1 MIQITLSFN
10 TLDEAIVFLG
20 KQHAVGKVRKAA
32 DTDAAAPATKE
43 EVTDKGSTS
52 APDAAAPT
60 KKRKPRADA
69 GKKRGSYKNVE
80 APEKTDAVPPPTP
93 PEAPAA
99 STPERNRDLIK
110 GDTITAAPET
120 AAPTTEPEQRDPP
133 PSGPSDAAAPKEA
146 DLIAAGDALLNAK
159 GLPAVMEL
167 MKSFGVSRLRDLP
180 EDKRAEFIEK
190 ATA

>member
-32 DTDAAAPATKE
+32 DTDANPAVEAGREVGRAGAVGGGAA
-43 EVTDKGSTS
+43 VTDASGTASTPAAS
-52 APDAAAPT
+52 TVAP
-60 KKRKPRADA
+60 KRKRKPRADA

-99 STPERNRDLIK
+99 STPE
-110 GDTITAAPET
+110 T

-133 PSGPSDAAAPKEA
+133 PSGASDAAAPKE
-146 DLIAAGDALLNAK
+146 DELIAAGDALLNAK

-167 MKSFGVSRLRDLP
+167 MQSFGVNRLRDLP
-180 EDKRAEFIEK
+180 EDKRAEFIAK